1 MFSTIKEEKQRKAI
15 ITMRKSQETSAEEVH
30 DINIEVISCFLFVL
44 LTFLFGNSNFSKTN
58 DDLQYKF
65 TGTFI
70 TAFLS

>member
-44 LTFLFGNSNFSKTN
+44 VTFLFGNSNF
-58 DDLQYKF
+58 
-65 TGTFI
+65 
-70 TAFLS
+70 